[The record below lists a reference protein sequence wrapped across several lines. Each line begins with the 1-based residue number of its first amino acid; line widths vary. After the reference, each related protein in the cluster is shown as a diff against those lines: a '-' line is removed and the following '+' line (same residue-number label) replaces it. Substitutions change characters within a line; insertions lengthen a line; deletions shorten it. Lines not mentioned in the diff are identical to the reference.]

1 MTVAKP
7 AYAAAHFGLEID
19 GCKDIGFVKSL
30 EGGNVKTDLIKYQNG
45 ASHPTFLRIGRPKY
59 DDIKFQVG
67 MSMSQGIYD
76 WMKGFFSGDV
86 QRHSG
91 SMIAADF
98 NLCEKARR
106 NFDHAM
112 ITEIAFP
119 KLDGGDKGSCYMN
132 VTLCAETVT
141 YQEGKNEKLKEN
153 LKQAQK
159 SWSPCNFSFS
169 IDGFEDACRRV
180 TKVDGFSI
188 KQKPIDYAHGNLRA
202 GLKMAGRVE
211 IPNISFYLPEADAQP
226 FIKHHEKFVI
236 GGSAEQP
243 QLKGTIECYDHW
255 GMQNKGGAIFWI
267 DFMDATLFAV
277 THDKSDAGGEDIK
290 QVKVELGVEKMDFF
304 YPLMEL
310 Q

>member
-1 MTVAKP
+1 VMKTRLRGGLSRFVTGESIFINEFTAQGGPGEIGIAPGAPGDLRHVYLDDQTIYLQNSAYCASGSGVAVESKWQ
-7 AYAAAHFGLEID
+7 GL
-19 GCKDIGFVKSL
+19 
-30 EGGNVKTDLIKYQNG
+30 
-45 ASHPTFLRIGRPKY
+45 
-59 DDIKFQVG
+59 
-67 MSMSQGIYD
+67 
-76 WMKGFFSGDV
+76 MKGFFSGDV